1 MRSADSGASIK
12 KVSKNEKKVAKY
24 LRDSG
29 KSDNFAAENDKKQ
42 KDVNV
47 ERLLLRLLLLL
58 CKQL

>member
-29 KSDNFAAENDKKQ
+29 KSDNFAAEFKEKLKN
-42 KDVNV
+42 
-47 ERLLLRLLLLL
+47 
-58 CKQL
+58 